1 MTYTFH
7 KDTNIKELDEFVEN
21 HPQNSLYQCSNW
33 AKVKNNWD
41 HFFTSVTDEKGI
53 IVATALVLK
62 RNMPLGKSLFY
73 IPRGPVMDY
82 KNKELVKFY
91 LDELTKLAKQNN
103 AIALR
108 FDPSVLSRKYS
119 YETRNEDH
127 PYENND
133 VIEFLKSLG
142 AKHKGFTTMIEEA
155 TQPRFNAAMT
165 CTSDY
170 LDKLDHKVK
179 QSIRT
184 AERKGA
190 EIYEGHQYI
199 HEFSLAMHY
208 TEERK
213 GVALRSEEYFK
224 NMAEVYGDHCIIMVA
239 KLNFPK
245 QIQKL
250 ESEIQQ
256 AQKDMDETPYKKQK
270 NQFKQFISNA
280 QKEIETL
287 KKEHAKES
295 KDEIILSGKLAIYN
309 KNRMEFVYAGNNA
322 EYLRLRTIY
331 LLYKKYFDICVEKGI
346 QYVSMGGIEG
356 TLDDGL
362 TKFKSSWLLDIEEY
376 IGEFNIV
383 LDPMMYAAFDKVYP
397 FLLKQAARI
406 RSGKKE
412 VVH

>member
-1 MTYTFH
+1 
-7 KDTNIKELDEFVEN
+7 
-21 HPQNSLYQCSNW
+21 
-33 AKVKNNWD
+33 
-41 HFFTSVTDEKGI
+41 
-53 IVATALVLK
+53 
-62 RNMPLGKSLFY
+62 
-73 IPRGPVMDY
+73 
-82 KNKELVKFY
+82 
-91 LDELTKLAKQNN
+91 
-103 AIALR
+103 
-108 FDPSVLSRKYS
+108 
-119 YETRNEDH
+119 
-127 PYENND
+127 
-133 VIEFLKSLG
+133 
-142 AKHKGFTTMIEEA
+142 
-155 TQPRFNAAMT
+155 
-165 CTSDY
+165 
-170 LDKLDHKVK
+170 
-179 QSIRT
+179 
-184 AERKGA
+184 
-190 EIYEGHQYI
+190 
-199 HEFSLAMHY
+199 
-208 TEERK
+208 
-213 GVALRSEEYFK
+213 
-224 NMAEVYGDHCIIMVA
+224 
-239 KLNFPK
+239 
-245 QIQKL
+245 
-250 ESEIQQ
+250 
-256 AQKDMDETPYKKQK
+256 MDETPYKKQK